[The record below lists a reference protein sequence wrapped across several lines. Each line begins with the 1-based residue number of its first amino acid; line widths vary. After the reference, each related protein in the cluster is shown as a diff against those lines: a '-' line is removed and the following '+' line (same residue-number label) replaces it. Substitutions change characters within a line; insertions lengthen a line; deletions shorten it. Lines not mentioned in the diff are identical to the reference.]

1 MILNH
6 LEEQHASLKKDEK
19 LYFLFIDID
28 SFKMINDTYGHNEG
42 DKALRIVAEA
52 LKEICLDTKGFC
64 ARYGGDEFAVVQV
77 LKSDEDITDLKKQ
90 IYNYVEDKNNKQ
102 RLAYTLS
109 VSIGCAEYT
118 PEAESVLEVISNAD
132 ENMYNNKM
140 NKKLKS

>member
-1 MILNH
+1 M
-6 LEEQHASLKKDEK
+6 
-19 LYFLFIDID
+19 
-28 SFKMINDTYGHNEG
+28 
-42 DKALRIVAEA
+42 
-52 LKEICLDTKGFC
+52 
-64 ARYGGDEFAVVQV
+64 QV

-132 ENMYNNKM
+132 ENMYNKKM